1 MLSKLFLHDDSDA
14 NNTCS
19 VQMNSPFS
27 IDTSMNEDP
36 SPLDVD
42 PMASDIG
49 APTNNP
55 TWFRRL
61 SRDLGPTPIAV

>member
-1 MLSKLFLHDDSDA
+1 MVKY
-14 NNTCS
+14 S
-19 VQMNSPFS
+19 VQTTSPFS
-27 IDTSMNEDP
+27 MDSAMIEDP

-42 PMASDIG
+42 PMTSPAEECQRVE
-49 APTNNP
+49 ANP